1 MRDSELVQLRA
12 LAEAGRRARVV
23 PALLS
28 TDIRRTSA
36 FYADLGFTTEMPDA
50 IAESPARLGFERNGI
65 YLFYFTEAPPGT
77 RDTPALSGTI
87 YIFPESVDALA
98 EEWNGKVPFVWG
110 PELMP
115 YGLYEFGITD
125 PDGYHLA
132 FAERRSSM
140 S

>member
-1 MRDSELVQLRA
+1 MPNSELVHLRA

-28 TDIRRTSA
+28 TDLRRTSA
-36 FYADLGFTTEMPDA
+36 FYLSLGFTAETVDDDA
-50 IAESPARLGFERNGI
+50 EAPTRLGFERSGS
-65 YLFYFTEAPPGT
+65 YLWFFTEALSGT
-77 RDTPALSGTI
+77 PVTPALSGTI

-98 EEWNGKVPFVWG
+98 EEWRGKVPFAWG

-115 YGLYEFGITD
+115 YGLYEFGIVD

-132 FAERRSSM
+132 FAERHPAQQ
-140 S
+140 